1 MRSDATTPC
10 GVRISDTRYE
20 EDRGRLHPSGP
31 VGARHRRHL
40 CQSRARPGDDLSG
53 DAPGELRAGRDG
65 DVLDLHRLEPHQRR
79 HGLLAG
85 LPAHRAVRVRGG
97 RGDRAGGDP
106 PGRER
111 AGTRDRG
118 RFHRAAC
125 DPQQRDRLDLQL
137 HHQDL
142 PEPVPQGAFVRQYLR
157 FLARTR
163 RNRRHLGGT
172 GADLCLLPLHPA
184 GTRNARRGAEP
195 GIEPA
200 GGHSRGL
207 DARPRLG
214 ARGRR
219 RRRRRHDDRA
229 HRVPRSEHDGR
240 NPALRVR
247 RGAARR
253 HRQPRRRRGRRLR
266 GRRARERARRLRDR
280 QRPQTLGGAG
290 AHHRRAA
297 AEALGLLRQGARDP
311 RMTRRASV
319 GVAVLLAIACLLL
332 PFVVSNYRTFQ
343 LTLVLVYAI
352 ALLGLNILTGYNGQI
367 SLGHGAFYAIGAYT
381 AAVLMDRLGAP
392 YWATIPAAGA
402 VCLVAGFLFGL
413 PALRLEGL
421 YLALATFA
429 LGVSMPQLL
438 KYHHLEKWTGGV
450 QGIVI
455 AKPEPPAFL
464 LEAGLQMNPD
474 QWLYFFALAVA
485 AMMFVLGWNLLRGRV
500 GRALI
505 AIRDQH
511 IAAEAMGINNALYKS
526 LAFGVSAMYTGI
538 AGALGA
544 IAVQYVAPDSFTIFL
559 SLVFLVGIVVG
570 GVASISGALYGAL
583 FIQFVPNV
591 ADEISKAAP
600 WAIFGLFLIG
610 FVYLMPAGVAGAVRM
625 LLVRRMQKGAK

>member
-1 MRSDATTPC
+1 
-10 GVRISDTRYE
+10 
-20 EDRGRLHPSGP
+20 
-31 VGARHRRHL
+31 
-40 CQSRARPGDDLSG
+40 
-53 DAPGELRAGRDG
+53 
-65 DVLDLHRLEPHQRR
+65 
-79 HGLLAG
+79 
-85 LPAHRAVRVRGG
+85 
-97 RGDRAGGDP
+97 
-106 PGRER
+106 
-111 AGTRDRG
+111 
-118 RFHRAAC
+118 
-125 DPQQRDRLDLQL
+125 
-137 HHQDL
+137 
-142 PEPVPQGAFVRQYLR
+142 
-157 FLARTR
+157 
-163 RNRRHLGGT
+163 
-172 GADLCLLPLHPA
+172 
-184 GTRNARRGAEP
+184 
-195 GIEPA
+195 
-200 GGHSRGL
+200 
-207 DARPRLG
+207 
-214 ARGRR
+214 
-219 RRRRRHDDRA
+219 
-229 HRVPRSEHDGR
+229 
-240 NPALRVR
+240 
-247 RGAARR
+247 
-253 HRQPRRRRGRRLR
+253 
-266 GRRARERARRLRDR
+266 
-280 QRPQTLGGAG
+280 
-290 AHHRRAA
+290 
-297 AEALGLLRQGARDP
+297 
-311 RMTRRASV
+311 MTRRTSIA
-319 GVAVLLAIACLLL
+319 VAVLVAIACVL

-464 LEAGLQMNPD
+464 REAGLQMNSD

-485 AMMFVLGWNLLRGRV
+485 AIMFVLGWNLLRGRV

-570 GVASISGALYGAL
+570 GLASISGALYGAL

-610 FVYLMPAGVAGAVRM
+610 FVYLMPAGVAGAVRT
-625 LLVRRMQKGAK
+625 LLVRFARKGAK